1 MTSQYKAYL
10 LRLQRGKAQLHWRV
24 TLVDAFSGERK
35 SFATERDLLI
45 HLMQTLAIEAPSTK
59 SSEDDVHG
67 EA

>member
-1 MTSQYKAYL
+1 MTSHYKAYL
-10 LRLQRGKAQLHWRV
+10 LRLQRGEAQVHWRV
-24 TLVDAFSGERK
+24 TLVDALSGERK

-59 SSEDDVHG
+59 GSEDDIHG